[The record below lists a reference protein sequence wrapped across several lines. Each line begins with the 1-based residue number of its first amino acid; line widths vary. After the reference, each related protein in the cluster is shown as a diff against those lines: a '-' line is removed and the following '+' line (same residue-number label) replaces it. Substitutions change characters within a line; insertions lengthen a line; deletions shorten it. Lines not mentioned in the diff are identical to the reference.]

1 VVQFPAVIITEQIA
15 ATGDVLFRWRSYLPL
30 VLLPLFIASL
40 ADGNVHPPPI
50 WEGGCFAVS
59 LLGLAVRGFVVG
71 TAPAGTSER
80 GTRRPSAAL
89 LNTSGAY
96 SIVRH
101 PLYVANA
108 LIFLGLSLFPAV
120 WYLPVI
126 VVLTSL
132 LYFERIAAREEA
144 FLLQRFGSQFTGWAA
159 AVPAMI
165 PRLSRYRPPTTAFN
179 LRKVI
184 TQECHGLF
192 AIGASFFVL
201 DTVRE
206 SFEARA
212 FSVDRGWLIVFVAT
226 GAIFVVAILAKKLTA
241 ARPPVS

>member
-1 VVQFPAVIITEQIA
+1 VTILEQLA

-30 VLLPLFIASL
+30 LLLPLFIASL
-40 ADGNVHPPPI
+40 ADGRAHPTPI
-50 WEGGCFAVS
+50 WEAGCFVVS
-59 LLGLAVRGFVVG
+59 LVGLGVRGFVVG

-96 SIVRH
+96 SVVRH
-101 PLYVANA
+101 PLYLANA
-108 LIFLGLSLFPAV
+108 LIFFGLSLFPGT

-126 VVLTSL
+126 VVLVSL

-144 FLLQRFGSQFTGWAA
+144 FLLEKFGSQFTAWAA
-159 AVPAMI
+159 EVPAMV
-165 PRLSRYRPPTTAFN
+165 PGFSHYKPPPTAFN
-179 LRKVI
+179 LWKVV

-201 DTVRE
+201 DTIRN
-206 SFEARA
+206 A
-212 FSVDRGWLIVFVAT
+212 FQTNAFGVDRVWLIVLITT
-226 GAIFVVAILAKKLTA
+226 GLLFAAGTLAKKLA
-241 ARPPVS
+241 ASRQPAAS